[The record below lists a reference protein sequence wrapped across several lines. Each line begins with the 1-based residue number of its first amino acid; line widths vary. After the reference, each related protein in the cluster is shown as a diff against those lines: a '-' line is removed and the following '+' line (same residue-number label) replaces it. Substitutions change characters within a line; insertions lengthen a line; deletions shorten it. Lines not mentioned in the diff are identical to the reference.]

1 MNKRKVGV
9 LGASS
14 MVGQYV
20 IDRLAASG
28 YSIFAFSRSPV
39 EGAAQIGVSWHA
51 LNHSKAEAPAEGLLS
66 WVCLCPIWAV
76 PEHFE
81 LIKNSG
87 VRRIV
92 ALSSTSRFTKTV
104 EAGSK
109 DTHENALAKRLEEGE
124 KVLRDWAEQNGI
136 EWVILR
142 PTLIYDL
149 ARDKNLLQIAA
160 FIRRYGFFPLLGE
173 AQGRRQPVHVSE
185 VADAV
190 FSAMTAPSAANK
202 DYNISGGETMTY
214 REMVERIFKLL
225 GREPR
230 FIQIPM
236 TGFAIAIYLARIFPR
251 YRYLSGAMVQRMSQ
265 DMVFDHETAKS
276 DFGYSPGNFLSIA
289 KERAK

>member
-1 MNKRKVGV
+1 MNKRRVGV

-28 YSIFAFSRSPV
+28 HSIFAFSRNTV
-39 EGAAQIGVSWHA
+39 ERQAQIGVRWHA
-51 LNHSKAEAPAEGLLS
+51 LRHPEPVEGVLS

-76 PEHFE
+76 AEHFE
-81 LIKNSG
+81 LIKKSG
-87 VRRIV
+87 VQRIV

-104 EAGSK
+104 DAGST

-124 KVLRDWAEQNGI
+124 KFVREWAEQNGI

-149 ARDKNLLQIAA
+149 AKDKNLLQIAA

-190 FSAMTAPSAANK
+190 FFAMTTPRAANK

-230 FIQIPM
+230 FIQVPM
-236 TGFAIAIYLARIFPR
+236 TGFVIAISLARIFPR
-251 YRYLSGAMVQRMSQ
+251 YRHLSGAMVKRMNQ

-276 DFGYSPGNFLSIA
+276 DLGYSPSNFLSIV
-289 KERAK
+289 KEIAT

>member
-1 MNKRKVGV
+1 MIDRKVGI
-9 LGASS
+9 LGARS

-20 IDRLAASG
+20 MDRLVASG
-28 YSIFAFSRSPV
+28 HSVFAFSRNPV
-39 EGAAQIGVSWHA
+39 VCTAQMGVTWCTLS
-51 LNHSKAEAPAEGLLS
+51 NPQAEQPVGELLS

-76 PEHFE
+76 AEHFE

-87 VRRIV
+87 ARRIV

-104 EAGSK
+104 DAGSK

-124 KVLRDWAEQNGI
+124 RLLSSWAERNGL

-149 ARDKNLLQIAA
+149 VRDKNLSQIAA

-185 VADAV
+185 VAAAV
-190 FSAMTAPSAANK
+190 FSAMTAFNAANK

-214 REMVERIFKLL
+214 REMVVGIFKLL

-230 FIQIPM
+230 FIQVPM

-251 YRYLSGAMVQRMSQ
+251 YRHLSGAMVQRMNQ
-265 DMVFDHETAKS
+265 DLVFDHVKAS
-276 DFGYSPGNFLSIA
+276 RDLSYAPGNFLA
-289 KERAK
+289 AVEK